1 MTSLE
6 PPREE
11 RAMDLSRAI
20 VKKFGGT
27 SVGSVE
33 RIEHVARLIAKDRA
47 AGKLPLVVAS
57 AMAGETNRLVALG
70 AEIDPRYR
78 GPAYDMLVASGEQ
91 VSIAL
96 VVIALAKLGIP
107 AKPLLAYQLGIET
120 DNVYS
125 KARIKHIN
133 TSELTALLEKNIV
146 PVIAGF
152 QGVDEDLNI
161 TTLGRGGSDTS
172 AVAVAAALKLPACEI
187 YTDVPAVF
195 SADPRLVP
203 QAREIP
209 RLSFE
214 EMMEMASLGS
224 KVLHVRSVEI
234 GAKHGVRIHVR
245 HTFQEREGTWIV
257 PEGEIMEN
265 PVVSA
270 VTHDAAT
277 VVFKLH
283 PIPGESKFLA
293 DLFSRLSEKG
303 VSVDIISQSQLE
315 SGFRLAFSVTAED
328 EPLVHSVL
336 KDFLPKGVNVETLS
350 DVAKISTVGVG
361 MRNHPGVAA
370 RFFSVLAGKNIDV
383 QLVTTSEIK
392 ISAIIP
398 RTQLQDA
405 ARALHTEFGLD
416 V

>member
-1 MTSLE
+1 MN
-6 PPREE
+6 
-11 RAMDLSRAI
+11 SRAI

-27 SVGSVE
+27 SVGSIE
-33 RIEHVARLIAKDRA
+33 RIEHVASLIAHERE
-47 AGKLPLVVAS
+47 AGRLPLVVAS
-57 AMAGETNRLVALG
+57 AMAGETNRLVTLG
-70 AEIDPRYR
+70 NQIDSSYR

-96 VVIALAKLGIP
+96 LVIALNKLGVP

-120 DNVYS
+120 DSVYS
-125 KARIKHIN
+125 KARIKNIRVD
-133 TSELTALLEKNIV
+133 ELENLIRQNIV

-152 QGVDEDLNI
+152 QGVDEDRNI

-172 AVAVAAALKLPACEI
+172 AVAVAAALKLDACEI

-203 QAREIP
+203 KAREIK

-245 HTFQEREGTWIV
+245 HTFQDREGTWIV

-270 VTHDAAT
+270 VTHDSAT
-277 VVFKLH
+277 TVFKLQ
-283 PIPGESKFLA
+283 PVPAETEFMARLFSALA
-293 DLFSRLSEKG
+293 DKG
-303 VSVDIISQSQLE
+303 VSIDIISQSE
-315 SGFRLAFSVTAED
+315 VDKGSRLAFSVTAED
-328 EPLVHSVL
+328 EPLVRNAL
-336 KDFLPKGVNVETLS
+336 NEFLPKGIDVHALEN
-350 DVAKISTVGVG
+350 VAKISTVGVG
-361 MRNHPGVAA
+361 MHYHPGVAA
-370 RFFSVLAGKNIDV
+370 RFFTVLARNGIKV
-383 QLVTTSEIK
+383 HLVTTSEIK
-392 ISAIIP
+392 ISAIID
-398 RTQLQDA
+398 RVKLESA

-416 V
+416 A

>member
-1 MTSLE
+1 MLQTENIL
-6 PPREE
+6 
-11 RAMDLSRAI
+11 

-27 SVGSVE
+27 SVGSID
-33 RIEHVARLIAKDRA
+33 RIEHVARLLAESRAK
-47 AGKLPLVVAS
+47 GQLPVVVAS

-70 AEIDPRYR
+70 NAIDANYR

-96 VVIALAKLGIP
+96 LTIALHKLGVP

-120 DNVYS
+120 DSVYS
-125 KARIKHIN
+125 KARIKNIR
-133 TSELTALLEKNIV
+133 TAELEHALKAGAV

-152 QGVDEDLNI
+152 QGIDQEHNI

-172 AVAVAAALKLPACEI
+172 AVAVAAALQLSACEI

-203 QAREIP
+203 KAREIP

-234 GAKHGVRIHVR
+234 GAKHGVRLHVR

-257 PEGEIMEN
+257 PESEIMEN
-265 PVVSA
+265 PVVSG
-270 VTHDAAT
+270 VNHEAAT
-277 VVFKLH
+277 VVFKLA
-283 PIPGESKFLA
+283 PIPSGTEFIA
-293 DLFSRLSEKG
+293 RLFAVLSDRG
-303 VSVDIISQSQLE
+303 VSVDIISQTQLDE
-315 SGFRLAFSVTAED
+315 GGRLAFSVSGED
-328 EPLVHSVL
+328 EPLTHTVL
-336 KDFLPKGVNVETLS
+336 KDFLPSNVHVEALDT
-350 DVAKISTVGVG
+350 VAKISTVGVG

-370 RFFSVLAGKNIDV
+370 RFFKVLAQHNIQV

-398 RTQLQDA
+398 RDHLSTA
-405 ARALHTEFGLD
+405 AQALHTEFGLD
-416 V
+416 A

>member
-1 MTSLE
+1 V
-6 PPREE
+6 
-11 RAMDLSRAI
+11 DLSQAV

-33 RIEHVARLIAKDRA
+33 RIEHVARLIATERA
-47 AGKLPLVVAS
+47 AGRQPVVVAS

-70 AEIDPRYR
+70 NDIDPQYR

-96 VVIALAKLGIP
+96 VVIALGKLGVP

-125 KARIKHIN
+125 KARIRHID
-133 TSELTALLEKNIV
+133 TKEVKSLLAQNVV

-152 QGVDEDLNI
+152 QGVDEGLNI

-172 AVAVAAALKLPACEI
+172 AVAIAAALGLPVCEI

-203 QAREIP
+203 KAREIL

-270 VTHDAAT
+270 VTHDAGT
-277 VVFKLH
+277 IVFKLQ
-283 PIPGESKFLA
+283 PIPGESVFLA
-293 DLFSRLSEKG
+293 ELFTSLAQKG
-303 VSVDIISQSQLE
+303 VSVDIISQSELDR
-315 SGFRLAFSVTAED
+315 GFRLAFSVTAED
-328 EPLVHSVL
+328 EPLVQSAL
-336 KDFLPKGVNVETLS
+336 KDFLPGGITVETLR
-350 DVAKISTVGVG
+350 DVGKISTIGVG

-370 RFFSVLAGKNIDV
+370 RFFNVLATKGVDV

-392 ISAIIP
+392 ISAIVP
-398 RTQLQDA
+398 RDRLQDA
-405 ARALHTEFGLD
+405 ARALHTEFNLD
-416 V
+416 S